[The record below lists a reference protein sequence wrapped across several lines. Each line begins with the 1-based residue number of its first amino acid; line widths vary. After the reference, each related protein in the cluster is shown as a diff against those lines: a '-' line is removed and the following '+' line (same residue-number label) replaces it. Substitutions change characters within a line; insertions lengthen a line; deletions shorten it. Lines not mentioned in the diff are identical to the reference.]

1 RMNHSKQENNFLGT
15 FTFSSL
21 DYYFAGKPLQFTQTL
36 GNPLLDVNQF
46 EMASF
51 IQNDWK
57 MTKKFNLSFGARY
70 EAQTNISAHRN
81 LDPRMGFAYQL
92 TKTMALR
99 GGLGVSIKDWTS
111 ESLKV

>member
-1 RMNHSKQENNFLGT
+1 MTL
-15 FTFSSL
+15 
-21 DYYFAGKPLQFTQTL
+21 PLTQTL
-36 GNPLLDVNQF
+36 GNPLLDVNQL
-46 EMASF
+46 ETASF

-70 EAQTNISAHRN
+70 EAQTNIGAYHN

-99 GGLGVSIKDWTS
+99 GGLGVFHQRLANGIGEGLTRFDGARQQQVGISRPSFPDRF
-111 ESLKV
+111 